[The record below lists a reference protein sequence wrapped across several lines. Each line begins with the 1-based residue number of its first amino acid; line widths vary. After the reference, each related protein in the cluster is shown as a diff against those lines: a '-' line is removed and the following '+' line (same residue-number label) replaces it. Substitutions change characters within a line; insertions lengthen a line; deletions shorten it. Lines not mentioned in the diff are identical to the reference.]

1 MEEIMLLRV
10 GSRGDDV
17 KELQEKL
24 GLTPDGKFGPGTEE
38 AVKKWQAANGLI
50 ADGIVGRDT
59 WNELFSLR
67 VGSSGDEVK
76 EVQEKLGLTPDGKF
90 GSGTEEAVKKWQAA
104 NGLTAD
110 GIVGFHTW
118 NKLFSDT
125 EEDID
130 DTGTKTGSNNVA
142 ADFPVTGAASTVSA
156 TSTASAVAVTNV
168 NGINLNKLKGHVPDA
183 VLSQI
188 PDCAAKFQI
197 NTPLRLAHFLAQC
210 SHESAGFKVTQENL
224 KYSADGLRK
233 VFRKYF
239 PDRNT
244 AQGYARQP
252 EKIASRVY
260 ANRMGNGD
268 EASKEGYRYCGRGYI
283 QLTGKCNYESFHK
296 TVDDDILNNPEL
308 VSEKYSLL
316 SAAWFWNSCSLNHM
330 ADKGSSTDVVT
341 KITRK
346 VNGGT
351 NGLADRIKHFKEYY
365 ALLES

>member
-1 MEEIMLLRV
+1 MLLRV
-10 GSRGDDV
+10 GSCGDDV

-24 GLTPDGKFGPGTEE
+24 GLTPDGKFGAATEE
-38 AVKKWQAANGLI
+38 AVKKWQEANGLDV
-50 ADGIVGRDT
+50 DGIVGRDT

-76 EVQEKLGLTPDGKF
+76 EVQEKLGLTADGNF
-90 GSGTEEAVKKWQAA
+90 GAETEAAVKKWQGD
-104 NGLTAD
+104 NGLTVD

-118 NKLFSDT
+118 NKLFASDI
-125 EEDID
+125 EEDTD
-130 DTGTKTGSNNVA
+130 NTETVTRSNNVESA
-142 ADFPVTGAASTVSA
+142 FPATGARSAAPVIEVS
-156 TSTASAVAVTNV
+156 
-168 NGINLNKLKGHVPDA
+168 GLNLSKLKGHVPDA
-183 VLSQI
+183 VLAQI

-210 SHESAGFKVTQENL
+210 AHESAGFRVKQENL
-224 KYSADGLRK
+224 KYSANGLRK

-239 PDRNT
+239 PNST
-244 AQGYARQP
+244 MAQSYARKP

-268 EASKEGYRYCGRGYI
+268 EASREGYKYCGRGYI
-283 QLTGKCNYESFHK
+283 QLTGKCNYESFHEM
-296 TVDDDILNNPEL
+296 VDDDILDNPEL
-308 VSEKYSLL
+308 VSKKYSLL
-316 SAAWFWNSCSLNHM
+316 SAAWYWNSRSLNHL
-330 ADKGSSTDVVT
+330 ADKGSSTNVVT
-341 KITRK
+341 KITKK